1 MVNVNKLK
9 AKMVELGTNVD
20 ELSEKIGMD
29 RATFY
34 RRLSADGQTFL
45 IKEADAISKELG
57 MTREEVNEIFLV
69 SLSHDMRKG
78 GHMNEVLKI
87 NYETEQPTVSAR
99 ELHEA
104 LGVASRFSRWFDSN
118 KELFVEGEDYNKCTS
133 STVVNNGARRELE
146 DYSMSV
152 LMAKHICLMSRT
164 EKGKRCRDYLI
175 DLEKAWNTPEQ
186 IMARALKMANHSI
199 ESLKGRC
206 KFLGEQVVEQ
216 QQIITELQPKANYV
230 DMILQSK
237 SLVTITQI
245 AKDYGMSGRKLN
257 KILKELKIQYKVGG
271 QWVLYSKYQ
280 NGGYVHSRTIDITRT
295 DGRADVTM
303 QTEWTQ
309 KGRLFLYEELKKHGY
324 VPVIEQAA

>member
-1 MVNVNKLK
+1 
-9 AKMVELGTNVD
+9 
-20 ELSEKIGMD
+20 
-29 RATFY
+29 
-34 RRLSADGQTFL
+34 
-45 IKEADAISKELG
+45 
-57 MTREEVNEIFLV
+57 
-69 SLSHDMRKG
+69 
-78 GHMNEVLKI
+78 MNEVLKI

-104 LGVASRFSRWFDSN
+104 LGISKRFSAWFEVNSKGFIAGQD
-118 KELFVEGEDYNKCTS
+118 FTS
-133 STVVNNGARRELE
+133 VLSGTVVNNGATREIQ
-146 DYSMSV
+146 DYNISTE
-152 LMAKHICLMSRT
+152 MAKHICLMSRT
-164 EKGKRCRDYLI
+164 EKGMQCRQYFI

-309 KGRLFLYEELKKHGY
+309 KGDFSYMRKLKKHGN
-324 VPVIEQAA
+324 VPDD

>member
-1 MVNVNKLK
+1 
-9 AKMVELGTNVD
+9 
-20 ELSEKIGMD
+20 
-29 RATFY
+29 
-34 RRLSADGQTFL
+34 
-45 IKEADAISKELG
+45 
-57 MTREEVNEIFLV
+57 
-69 SLSHDMRKG
+69 
-78 GHMNEVLKI
+78 MNEVLKI

-104 LGVASRFSRWFDSN
+104 LGISKRFSAWFEVNSKGFIAGQD
-118 KELFVEGEDYNKCTS
+118 FTS
-133 STVVNNGARRELE
+133 VLSGTVVNNGATREIQ
-146 DYSMSV
+146 DYNISTE
-152 LMAKHICLMSRT
+152 MAKHICLMSRT
-164 EKGKRCRDYLI
+164 EKGMQCRQYFI

>member
-1 MVNVNKLK
+1 M
-9 AKMVELGTNVD
+9 
-20 ELSEKIGMD
+20 
-29 RATFY
+29 
-34 RRLSADGQTFL
+34 
-45 IKEADAISKELG
+45 
-57 MTREEVNEIFLV
+57 NEI
-69 SLSHDMRKG
+69 
-78 GHMNEVLKI
+78 LKI

-104 LGVASRFSRWFDSN
+104 LGISKRFSAWFEVNSKGFIAGQD
-118 KELFVEGEDYNKCTS
+118 FTS
-133 STVVNNGARRELE
+133 VLSGTVVNNGATREIQ
-146 DYSMSV
+146 DYNISTE
-152 LMAKHICLMSRT
+152 MAKHICLMSRT
-164 EKGKRCRDYLI
+164 EKGMQCRQYFI

-186 IMARALKMANHSI
+186 IMARALKMANRSI
-199 ESLKGRC
+199 ESLKDRC

>member
-1 MVNVNKLK
+1 
-9 AKMVELGTNVD
+9 
-20 ELSEKIGMD
+20 
-29 RATFY
+29 
-34 RRLSADGQTFL
+34 
-45 IKEADAISKELG
+45 
-57 MTREEVNEIFLV
+57 
-69 SLSHDMRKG
+69 
-78 GHMNEVLKI
+78 MNEVLKI

-104 LGVASRFSRWFDSN
+104 LGISKRFSAWFEVNSKGFIAGQD
-118 KELFVEGEDYNKCTS
+118 FTS
-133 STVVNNGARRELE
+133 VLSGTVVNNGATREIQ
-146 DYSMSV
+146 DYNISTE
-152 LMAKHICLMSRT
+152 MAKHICLMSRT
-164 EKGKRCRDYLI
+164 EKGMQCRQYFI

-324 VPVIEQAA
+324 IPVIEQAA

>member
-1 MVNVNKLK
+1 
-9 AKMVELGTNVD
+9 
-20 ELSEKIGMD
+20 
-29 RATFY
+29 
-34 RRLSADGQTFL
+34 
-45 IKEADAISKELG
+45 
-57 MTREEVNEIFLV
+57 
-69 SLSHDMRKG
+69 
-78 GHMNEVLKI
+78 MNELLKI
-87 NYETEQPTVSAR
+87 NYEAEQPTVSAR
-99 ELHEA
+99 DLHEQLHIGTKFTTWFERMKEYGFSEGKEFFPK
-104 LGVASRFSRWFDSN
+104 LG
-118 KELFVEGEDYNKCTS
+118 ETS
-133 STVVNNGARRELE
+133 EQGGRPQT
-146 DYSMSV
+146 DFQISV
-152 LMAKHICLMSRT
+152 DMAKQICMIQRSP
-164 EKGKRCRDYLI
+164 EGKQIRQYFI

-230 DMILQSK
+230 DMILQTK

>member
-1 MVNVNKLK
+1 
-9 AKMVELGTNVD
+9 
-20 ELSEKIGMD
+20 
-29 RATFY
+29 
-34 RRLSADGQTFL
+34 
-45 IKEADAISKELG
+45 
-57 MTREEVNEIFLV
+57 
-69 SLSHDMRKG
+69 
-78 GHMNEVLKI
+78 MNEVLKI

-99 ELHEA
+99 DLHEQLNIKTA
-104 LGVASRFSRWFDSN
+104 FKDWFPRMC
-118 KELFVEGEDYNKCTS
+118 EYGFEEGKDFCSKMSETS
-133 STVVNNGARRELE
+133 SKGGRPSKDA
-146 DYSMSV
+146 DISID
-152 LMAKHICLMSRT
+152 MAKQICMIQRSP
-164 EKGKRCRDYLI
+164 EGKQIRQYFI

-199 ESLKGRC
+199 ESLKDRC

-295 DGRADVTM
+295 DGRADVAM

-309 KGRLFLYEELKKHGY
+309 KGRLFLYEELKKRGY
-324 VPVIEQAA
+324 IPVIEQAA

>member
-1 MVNVNKLK
+1 MSEEQKKLITEVVGNMK
-9 AKMVELGTNVD
+9 H
-20 ELSEKIGMD
+20 MD
-29 RATFY
+29 
-34 RRLSADGQTFL
+34 
-45 IKEADAISKELG
+45 KE
-57 MTREEVNEIFLV
+57 
-69 SLSHDMRKG
+69 SLLLMKS
-78 GHMNEVLKI
+78 NAEVLK
-87 NYETEQPTVSAR
+87 AR
-99 ELHEA
+99 
-104 LGVASRFSRWFDSN
+104 
-118 KELFVEGEDYNKCTS
+118 
-133 STVVNNGARRELE
+133 
-146 DYSMSV
+146 
-152 LMAKHICLMSRT
+152 
-164 EKGKRCRDYLI
+164 
-175 DLEKAWNTPEQ
+175 
-186 IMARALKMANHSI
+186 
-199 ESLKGRC
+199 
-206 KFLGEQVVEQ
+206 VEQ

>member
-1 MVNVNKLK
+1 
-9 AKMVELGTNVD
+9 
-20 ELSEKIGMD
+20 
-29 RATFY
+29 
-34 RRLSADGQTFL
+34 
-45 IKEADAISKELG
+45 
-57 MTREEVNEIFLV
+57 
-69 SLSHDMRKG
+69 
-78 GHMNEVLKI
+78 MNELLKI
-87 NYETEQPTVSAR
+87 NYEAEQPTVSAR
-99 ELHEA
+99 DLHEQLHIGTKFTTWFERMKEYGFSEGKEFFPK
-104 LGVASRFSRWFDSN
+104 LG
-118 KELFVEGEDYNKCTS
+118 ETS
-133 STVVNNGARRELE
+133 EQGGRPQT
-146 DYSMSV
+146 DFQISV
-152 LMAKHICLMSRT
+152 DMAKQICMIQRSP
-164 EKGKRCRDYLI
+164 EGKQIRQYFI

-309 KGRLFLYEELKKHGY
+309 KGRLR
-324 VPVIEQAA
+324 VSVRI